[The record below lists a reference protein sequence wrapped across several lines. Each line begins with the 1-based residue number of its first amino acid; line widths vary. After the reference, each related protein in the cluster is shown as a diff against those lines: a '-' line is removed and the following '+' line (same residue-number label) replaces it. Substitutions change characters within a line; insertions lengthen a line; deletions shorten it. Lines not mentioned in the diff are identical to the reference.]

1 METLPCKLALWGFLW
16 LAWGRSAGLADQK
29 ANRLPPNMRLNPER
43 NLEIGHF
50 FSNFRISFPLTLQ
63 PSLPS
68 HPFRSVFS
76 LSFLTSN
83 CVKIRLVHTGSRN
96 LSHCVLPRKTFPANT
111 VSHVYSIPFSSNPFC
126 YYKALDNL

>member
-1 METLPCKLALWGFLW
+1 MGIFVAG
-16 LAWGRSAGLADQK
+16 WGRSAGLADQK
-29 ANRLPPNMRLNPER
+29 ANRLPPNMRLNPDR

-63 PSLPS
+63 PSLPP

-83 CVKIRLVHTGSRN
+83 CVKIRLVHPGSRN

-111 VSHVYSIPFSSNPFC
+111 VCLMFIPSLSPPIHSVIIKLWTICNF
-126 YYKALDNL
+126 